1 MGLLD
6 AVTGAA
12 TGLTDFA
19 SDFIGDLNLFGD
31 SNDFISDILG
41 GAVTN
46 SAIAAISGGDI
57 GKAAM
62 FGAVGGAFN
71 EGSSAFGS
79 LGGYGNEIS
88 GAISGYGVG
97 GTLGALGGAA
107 SAYGL
112 DSMDNKAE
120 PASNEQQTLDA
131 PNGDGASKTAPPKSA
146 SFKDKMVEMG
156 IMTPEGEGTL
166 LGKGLLGG
174 IAGMA
179 SDKMQ
184 NDLMDK
190 QQDMDQENY
199 QRKNEIDRESE
210 QKRMGAFTNGQS
222 NFKIQRSH

>member
-12 TGLTDFA
+12 TGFTDFA
-19 SDFIGDLNLFGD
+19 SDFIGDLDLFGE
-31 SNDFISDILG
+31 NNEFISDILG

-62 FGAVGGAFN
+62 YGAVSGAFK
-71 EGSSAFGS
+71 EDSSAFGN

-97 GTLGALGGAA
+97 DGMGALAGVA

-112 DSMDNKAE
+112 DSMDNKEESAGDK
-120 PASNEQQTLDA
+120 QQNLDTSI
-131 PNGDGASKTAPPKSA
+131 GDGASKTAPPKSTG
-146 SFKDKMVEMG
+146 FKDKMVEMG

-184 NDLMDK
+184 NDLLDK
-190 QQDMDQENY
+190 QQDMIQENY
-199 QRKNEIDRESE
+199 QRKDDIDREGE

-222 NFKIQRSH
+222 NFKIQRS